1 MDQLCTLCFR
11 NFGVRREAELV
22 AGGPVS
28 SPCPNCKLIGGGFL
42 DRGVCEQ
49 LLHRFFVE
57 GSIPPEAG
65 GHAPVYEFNPHHLHG
80 EVLFATELDSDLE
93 LLSRFLGV
101 GLFHYGPPLWRFG
114 HTDHYSALKGNMEDG
129 TATQGE
135 ARKAIWEEVIAR
147 CSIKTLE
154 PGMSIFR
161 VRRGQQLPP
170 AIPAEFDTPPPG
182 LASEGRYDSAERPVF
197 YGAEDVETC
206 LHESRVTLS
215 DYIALATF
223 TPTRPLRLLDLA
235 DNIDDSSARTPFE
248 QVDVFMKRL
257 AFAGKQDYDLCRE
270 LAAEIEER
278 GFDGFLFISYF
289 AQAHRQKLRNIALHG
304 HPVQSGKLQLVSVNR
319 IRLAETNYKY
329 SFGPHNDTSL
339 PIEPTAIEELSAR
352 MMAGTISFQ
361 EASAEFKRLLNRRS
375 EGPR

>member
-1 MDQLCTLCFR
+1 MEVWPYRSLQRTKRKYGGWSSDAGRSAQSHLGRSHRALFNQDARTRYEHLSGPSRTAAPSR
-11 NFGVRREAELV
+11 N
-22 AGGPVS
+22 
-28 SPCPNCKLIGGGFL
+28 PC
-42 DRGVCEQ
+42 
-49 LLHRFFVE
+49 
-57 GSIPPEAG
+57 
-65 GHAPVYEFNPHHLHG
+65 
-80 EVLFATELDSDLE
+80 
-93 LLSRFLGV
+93 
-101 GLFHYGPPLWRFG
+101 
-114 HTDHYSALKGNMEDG
+114 
-129 TATQGE
+129 
-135 ARKAIWEEVIAR
+135 
-147 CSIKTLE
+147 
-154 PGMSIFR
+154 R
-161 VRRGQQLPP
+161 VRH
-170 AIPAEFDTPPPG
+170 AAPG
-182 LASEGRYDSAERPVF
+182 LASEGRYDTAERPVF

-248 QVDVFMKRL
+248 QVDVFMTRL
-257 AFAGKQDYDLCRE
+257 AYAGKQDYDLCRE
-270 LAAEIEER
+270 LAAEIEAR

-304 HPVQSGKLQLVSVNR
+304 RPVQSGKLQLLSVNR

-352 MMAGTISFQ
+352 MAAGTISSQ
-361 EASAEFKRLLNRRS
+361 EVSAEFERLLNRRS

>member
-28 SPCPNCKLIGGGFL
+28 SPCPNCKMIGGGFL

-49 LLHRFFVE
+49 LLRRFFVE

-93 LLSRFLGV
+93 LLSRFLSV

-129 TATQGE
+129 AATQGE

-161 VRRGQQLPP
+161 VRRGLQLPP
-170 AIPAEFDTPPPG
+170 AIPAEFDTPP
-182 LASEGRYDSAERPVF
+182 
-197 YGAEDVETC
+197 
-206 LHESRVTLS
+206 
-215 DYIALATF
+215 
-223 TPTRPLRLLDLA
+223 LDLPA
-235 DNIDDSSARTPFE
+235 KGGTT
-248 QVDVFMKRL
+248 L
-257 AFAGKQDYDLCRE
+257 
-270 LAAEIEER
+270 
-278 GFDGFLFISYF
+278 
-289 AQAHRQKLRNIALHG
+289 
-304 HPVQSGKLQLVSVNR
+304 QSGRCSTVQRTLRHACMNR
-319 IRLAETNYKY
+319 VLLFPITSHWRPSRRRDLFGCWIWQTTSMTHRLERRLSK
-329 SFGPHNDTSL
+329 STS
-339 PIEPTAIEELSAR
+339 S
-352 MMAGTISFQ
+352 
-361 EASAEFKRLLNRRS
+361 
-375 EGPR
+375 